1 MSSLTGQC
9 WCCSLF
15 RNITEIEKLSELGV
29 LFLLFE
35 MGLEL
40 SLDRLKVSQP
50 WKSPCKSASPCTRLL
65 LLTRA
70 PPCAQALAKYA
81 FGLGLLQMVFSTAAF
96 TLFSLPVGAGIGT
109 VILEKVIITHSPSN
123 QCLPEPAQ
131 PLTCMSTVLL
141 RPPAISN
148 KADNMLPGKQV

>member
-1 MSSLTGQC
+1 MRPC
-9 WCCSLF
+9 RLF

-40 SLDRLKVSQP
+40 SLDRLKVN
-50 WKSPCKSASPCTRLL
+50 SASFTHDLCDLETAAAFSGSR
-65 LLTRA
+65 
-70 PPCAQALAKYA
+70 CGFDAQALAKYA

-109 VILEKVIITHSPSN
+109 IILERV
-123 QCLPEPAQ
+123 CA
-131 PLTCMSTVLL
+131 
-141 RPPAISN
+141 AIASSH
-148 KADNMLPGKQV
+148 